1 MTPDADDELKW
12 VCKDIASRQRYRRAP
27 KPIAEAVSSLIAKR
41 GYAIVL
47 AASEW
52 EAAWQ
57 AAAGPQLSQHSRSAK
72 LRRGVLEITARNSA
86 VVQELTF
93 RKKDLLR
100 RLAEHLG
107 SQKIRDLRFRVG
119 ALE

>member
-1 MTPDADDELKW
+1 MSPDSDDELEW

-27 KPIAEAVSSLIAKR
+27 RAIAEVVSGLMAKR
-41 GYAIVL
+41 GYATVL

-52 EAAWQ
+52 EEAWQ
-57 AAAGPQLSQHSRSAK
+57 AAAGPQLGRASRSAQ
-72 LRRGVLEITARNSA
+72 LRRGVLEIVVRNSA

-100 RLAEHLG
+100 QLAERLG

-119 ALE
+119 ALD